1 MSVFQRKNSLLSI
14 ALLLLIFLQFSCK
27 STYELGQKRAHGM
40 SDNKLYNQIL
50 DSSLT
55 YNTLW
60 VKRFSANYES
70 KGKSQNVKGSIKILR
85 DSIIMVQVNAPTGI
99 LEVARMYITP
109 DSVKVLDRLKKKYT
123 VSDFVYLSNKLNMD
137 VDFYTLQSILTNEI
151 FQLQNFNERQRPFIR
166 SFKGKVID
174 NKYVFITDKASKVER
189 KIRKDKYWKLHK
201 FNYQRFE
208 IDPSLMK
215 ITDVLVKEFGEERDI
230 SLKYR
235 DFINL
240 DGQKFPSEL
249 VFKVKDSIQSVSCKL
264 KYNKLVIDQELKFP
278 FKVSSKFE
286 RIYPE

>member
-1 MSVFQRKNSLLSI
+1 MSIFQRKNSLLSI
-14 ALLLLIFLQFSCK
+14 GFLLLIFLQISCK

-40 SDNKLYNQIL
+40 SDNKLYNQII
-50 DSSLT
+50 DSSLM

-60 VKRFSANYES
+60 VKRFSAHYES
-70 KGKSQNVKGSIKILR
+70 KGKSQNVRGSIKILR
-85 DSIIMVQVNAPTGI
+85 DSIIMVQINAPTGI

-109 DSVKVLDRLKKKYT
+109 DSVKVLDRLKKKYI
-123 VSDFVYLSNKLNMD
+123 VSDFVYLSDKLNMD
-137 VDFYTLQSILTNEI
+137 INFRTLQSILTNEI
-151 FQLQNFNERQRPFIR
+151 FQLQNLDERQRPFTR
-166 SFKGKVID
+166 NFKGKVID

-189 KIRKDKYWKLHK
+189 KLRKDKYWKLHK

-215 ITDVLVKEFGEERDI
+215 ITDVLVREFGEERDI

-235 DFINL
+235 DFIDL
-240 DGQKFPSEL
+240 EGQKFPSEM

-278 FKVSSKFE
+278 FKVSSKFK
-286 RIYPE
+286 RVYPE